1 MNFKF
6 LKNFSFFFS
15 ILLLLVFTFLFS
27 FTLFISEKPMKIN
40 ILNLFDRESQILKKK
55 KVREIGNI
63 YLSFNKISKK
73 FEFLIEDIL
82 ISNFFFPTVM
92 ISLDLSLSKD
102 FFNTSLKLF
111 DGELSFR
118 EIKKSGL
125 NTDSSKTF
133 ENIKNFEN
141 IDFVSFFSEIEV
153 INNRLIIFD
162 KNNLKFEYVID
173 LTYSNKNLKGL
184 LSQYENPQQNLSFII
199 FNNNY
204 FSSSIK
210 ANNFDVKF
218 IESFF
223 AETYVS
229 LNDLKISGKAEI
241 NGKNFTKIDNFDFDL
256 NLDGN
261 IEYLTYNGSKKIE
274 FNEDILIGSFDNN
287 NIDISS
293 NFLVKQSLV
302 KFGFKKNPD
311 EFPSFYLGIDQIT
324 VSNLL
329 KIWPK
334 NIGKSTY
341 DWMVKNSMG
350 EIENVNIEMKT
361 DIKKGK
367 FKVKNLKGNF
377 EYKNVEITYMES
389 MPSVKNIKGLA
400 TIFKD
405 KVVFDVKSGQSNN
418 LNLKSGIISLYE
430 LNTDFEQADI
440 SLDITSKNSDVVKY
454 LNLTTI
460 EKKNY
465 SKLEKISGEVDLT
478 LNLQFPL
485 LVDLKVEQIN
495 YSSNANLLNGFL
507 ENLYKDYSI
516 ENLDLEIEV
525 NRDFVNYSGSG
536 EIKNSPLKFSGEQ
549 KKVEEQFL
557 DEITG
562 NLLYNGENLIELL
575 PGNFEKISGVLELDF
590 IVNSFGDDFKIEA
603 IGNTQNLSIISK
615 FLGEKST
622 FSDGKM
628 RFLVTPYNKNYSGF
642 FDLKSKNVDIEVNTV
657 FSNSKLFSLKINKF
671 LTPIQDFK
679 MDLDLENFIA
689 KLSGNKISIQK
700 VDFKEESFFSD
711 LRNLDFNV
719 DIEKIILGKN
729 NFLKPVISFKKE
741 NYQFSDLN
749 IELNGE
755 KDYHKIQILNENQ
768 KKKFFLESNYAP
780 GLLNIFDISLD
791 LNKGSLKIEGEKS
804 SDSGNYT
811 GNIAGKD
818 FVFLDT
824 PFFVDFITLFSL
836 KGLAQKL
843 KDGGIIFED
852 FTSRYEYSND
862 KLRLV
867 DSLIKGSELGL
878 SFDTVVG
885 LDNDF
890 FLTTGTIIPAYTLNT
905 LITNFP
911 IVGDIITAGSPED
924 GLLGASF
931 KIEKK
936 DGEFDMTYNPIS
948 VFVPNLFKNFLAN

>member
-1 MNFKF
+1 MNLKF

-15 ILLLLVFTFLFS
+15 ILILVIFTCLFS
-27 FTLFISEKPMKIN
+27 FTLVVSEKPMKIN
-40 ILNLFDRESQILKKK
+40 ILDLFDRESEILKKK
-55 KVREIGNI
+55 DVREIGDI
-63 YLSFNKISKK
+63 YVSFNKVSKK

-82 ISNFFFPTVM
+82 ISEFFFPSVTV
-92 ISLDLSLSKD
+92 SLDLSLSRD
-102 FFNTSLKLF
+102 FLNTSLKLF

-118 EIKKSGL
+118 EKKKKNSSGL
-125 NTDSSKTF
+125 LEEI
-133 ENIKNFEN
+133 ENFTNN
-141 IDFVSFFSEIEV
+141 DLVNFFSEIEV
-153 INNRLIIFD
+153 VNNRLIFFD
-162 KNNLKFEYVID
+162 KNNIKFEYLVD
-173 LTYSNKNLKGL
+173 LIYKSKSLQGII
-184 LSQYENPQQNLSFII
+184 SQYTSPDQNLSFII
-199 FNNNY
+199 SNDDY
-204 FSSSIK
+204 FSSSLE
-210 ANNFDVKF
+210 ANSFNVEF
-218 IESFF
+218 IESLFSEDYASF
-223 AETYVS
+223 
-229 LNDLKISGKAEI
+229 NGLKISGNAEI
-241 NGKNFTKIDNFDFDL
+241 KGDSIEEVNYLDFDL
-256 NLDGN
+256 TLNGN
-261 IEYLTYNGSKKIE
+261 IEYLTFSGIKKIN
-274 FNEDILIGSFDNN
+274 FTDNLLIGSFDNN
-287 NIDISS
+287 KADISS
-293 NFLVKQSLV
+293 NFFVRQSSLKV
-302 KFGFKKNPD
+302 GFKKK
-311 EFPSFYLGIDQIT
+311 PSDFSVFYLGIDKIT

-334 NIGKSTY
+334 NVGKSTY
-341 DWMVKNSMG
+341 DWMVKNSTG
-350 EIENVNIEMKT
+350 EIENVSIEIES
-361 DIKKGK
+361 DFKKGK
-367 FKVKNLKGNF
+367 FEIKKLKGNF
-377 EYKNVEITYMES
+377 ECKNVEISYMES
-389 MPSVKNIKGLA
+389 MPPIKNINGLA

-405 KVVFDVKSGQSNN
+405 KVVFDIKSGQSNN
-418 LNLKSGIISLYE
+418 LNLKSGIVSLYD

-440 SLDITSKNSDVVKY
+440 SLDIISKNTDVVKY

-485 LVDLKVEQIN
+485 LVDLEVEQIN

-507 ENLYKDYSI
+507 ENLYEDYSI
-516 ENLDLEIEV
+516 ENLDLEIEI

-536 EIKNSPLKFSGEQ
+536 EINNSSLKFQGEQ
-549 KKVEEQFL
+549 KKVEEKFV
-557 DEITG
+557 DEING
-562 NLLYNGENLIELL
+562 NLLYNGENILEFF
-575 PGNFEKISGVLELDF
+575 PGIIDKISGVLDLDF
-590 IVNSFGDDFKIEA
+590 IINSFDDDYKIEA
-603 IGNTQNLSIISK
+603 IGITNNLSIVSN
-615 FLGEKST
+615 FLGEKSS
-622 FSDGKM
+622 FSDGKI
-628 RFLVTPYNKNYSGF
+628 RLLLNPYDKNYSGF
-642 FDLKSKNVDIEVNTV
+642 FDLKTNNVDIEINTV
-657 FSNSKLFSLKINKF
+657 FSNSGLLSLKVNKF

-689 KLSGNKISIQK
+689 RISGNKISIPK
-700 VDFKEESFFSD
+700 IDLKEESFFSD
-711 LRNLDFNV
+711 LGNLDFNV
-719 DIEKIILGKN
+719 DIGKIILGKN
-729 NFLKPVISFKKE
+729 KFLKPLISFKKE
-741 NYQFSDLN
+741 NYEFSNLN

-755 KDYHKIQILNENQ
+755 KDYHKVQIFNENQ

-780 GLLNIFDISLD
+780 RLLNIFDINLN

-804 SDSGNYT
+804 SNSGDYT

-852 FTSRYEYSND
+852 FTSTYEFSNN

-885 LDNDF
+885 FDNDY

-936 DGEFDMTYNPIS
+936 EGEFDISYNPIS

>member
-1 MNFKF
+1 M
-6 LKNFSFFFS
+6 
-15 ILLLLVFTFLFS
+15 
-27 FTLFISEKPMKIN
+27 
-40 ILNLFDRESQILKKK
+40 
-55 KVREIGNI
+55 I
-63 YLSFNKISKK
+63 YKSK
-73 FEFLIEDIL
+73 
-82 ISNFFFPTVM
+82 
-92 ISLDLSLSKD
+92 SLQ
-102 FFNTSLKLF
+102 
-111 DGELSFR
+111 G
-118 EIKKSGL
+118 
-125 NTDSSKTF
+125 
-133 ENIKNFEN
+133 
-141 IDFVSFFSEIEV
+141 
-153 INNRLIIFD
+153 II
-162 KNNLKFEYVID
+162 
-173 LTYSNKNLKGL
+173 
-184 LSQYENPQQNLSFII
+184 SQYTSPDQNLSFII
-199 FNNNY
+199 SNDDY
-204 FSSSIK
+204 FSSSLE
-210 ANNFDVKF
+210 ANSFNVEF
-218 IESFF
+218 IESLFSEDYASF
-223 AETYVS
+223 
-229 LNDLKISGKAEI
+229 NGLKISGNAEI
-241 NGKNFTKIDNFDFDL
+241 KGDSIEEVNYLDFDL
-256 NLDGN
+256 TLNGN
-261 IEYLTYNGSKKIE
+261 IEYLTFSGIKKIN
-274 FNEDILIGSFDNN
+274 FTDNLLIGSFDNN
-287 NIDISS
+287 KADISS
-293 NFLVKQSLV
+293 NFFVRQSSLKV
-302 KFGFKKNPD
+302 GFKKK
-311 EFPSFYLGIDQIT
+311 PSDFSVFYLGIDKIT

-334 NIGKSTY
+334 NVGKSTY
-341 DWMVKNSMG
+341 DWMVKNSTG
-350 EIENVNIEMKT
+350 EIENVSIEIES
-361 DIKKGK
+361 DFKKGK
-367 FKVKNLKGNF
+367 FEIKKLKGNF
-377 EYKNVEITYMES
+377 ECKNVEISYMES
-389 MPSVKNIKGLA
+389 MPPIKNINGLA

-405 KVVFDVKSGQSNN
+405 KVVFDIKSGQSNN
-418 LNLKSGIISLYE
+418 LNLKSGIVSLYD

-440 SLDITSKNSDVVKY
+440 SLDIISKNTDVVKY

-485 LVDLKVEQIN
+485 LVDLEVEQIN

-507 ENLYKDYSI
+507 ENLYEDYSI
-516 ENLDLEIEV
+516 ENLDLEIEI

-536 EIKNSPLKFSGEQ
+536 EINNSSLKFQGEQ
-549 KKVEEQFL
+549 KKVEEKFV
-557 DEITG
+557 DEING
-562 NLLYNGENLIELL
+562 NLLYNGENILEFF
-575 PGNFEKISGVLELDF
+575 PGIIDKISGVLDLDF
-590 IVNSFGDDFKIEA
+590 IINSFDDDYKIEA
-603 IGNTQNLSIISK
+603 IGITNNLSIVSN
-615 FLGEKST
+615 FLGEKSS
-622 FSDGKM
+622 FSDGKI
-628 RFLVTPYNKNYSGF
+628 RLLLNPYDKNYSGF
-642 FDLKSKNVDIEVNTV
+642 FDLKTNNVDIEINTV
-657 FSNSKLFSLKINKF
+657 FSNSGLLSLKVNKF

-689 KLSGNKISIQK
+689 RISGNKISIPK
-700 VDFKEESFFSD
+700 IDLKEESFFSD
-711 LRNLDFNV
+711 LGNLDFNV

-729 NFLKPVISFKKE
+729 KFLKPLISFKKE
-741 NYQFSDLN
+741 NYEFSNLN

-755 KDYHKIQILNENQ
+755 KDYHKVQIFNENQ

-780 GLLNIFDISLD
+780 RLLNIFDINLN

-804 SDSGNYT
+804 SNSGNYK

-852 FTSRYEYSND
+852 FTSTYEFSNN

-885 LDNDF
+885 FDNDY

-936 DGEFDMTYNPIS
+936 EGEFDISYNPIS

>member
-1 MNFKF
+1 M
-6 LKNFSFFFS
+6 
-15 ILLLLVFTFLFS
+15 
-27 FTLFISEKPMKIN
+27 
-40 ILNLFDRESQILKKK
+40 
-55 KVREIGNI
+55 
-63 YLSFNKISKK
+63 
-73 FEFLIEDIL
+73 
-82 ISNFFFPTVM
+82 
-92 ISLDLSLSKD
+92 
-102 FFNTSLKLF
+102 
-111 DGELSFR
+111 
-118 EIKKSGL
+118 
-125 NTDSSKTF
+125 
-133 ENIKNFEN
+133 
-141 IDFVSFFSEIEV
+141 
-153 INNRLIIFD
+153 
-162 KNNLKFEYVID
+162 
-173 LTYSNKNLKGL
+173 
-184 LSQYENPQQNLSFII
+184 
-199 FNNNY
+199 
-204 FSSSIK
+204 
-210 ANNFDVKF
+210 
-218 IESFF
+218 
-223 AETYVS
+223 
-229 LNDLKISGKAEI
+229 
-241 NGKNFTKIDNFDFDL
+241 
-256 NLDGN
+256 
-261 IEYLTYNGSKKIE
+261 
-274 FNEDILIGSFDNN
+274 
-287 NIDISS
+287 
-293 NFLVKQSLV
+293 
-302 KFGFKKNPD
+302 
-311 EFPSFYLGIDQIT
+311 
-324 VSNLL
+324 
-329 KIWPK
+329 
-334 NIGKSTY
+334 
-341 DWMVKNSMG
+341 
-350 EIENVNIEMKT
+350 
-361 DIKKGK
+361 
-367 FKVKNLKGNF
+367 KVKNLKGNF
-377 EYKNVEITYMES
+377 ECKNVEISYMES
-389 MPSVKNIKGLA
+389 MPSVKNINGLA

-405 KVVFDVKSGQSNN
+405 KVVFDIKSGQSNN
-418 LNLKSGIISLYE
+418 LNLKSGIISLYD

-440 SLDITSKNSDVVKY
+440 SLDITSKNTDVVKY

-460 EKKNY
+460 EKNY

-507 ENLYKDYSI
+507 ENLYEDYSI

-562 NLLYNGENLIELL
+562 NLLYNGENILELL
-575 PGNFEKISGVLELDF
+575 PGSFEKISGVLDLDF
-590 IVNSFGDDFKIEA
+590 IINSFDDDYKIEA
-603 IGNTQNLSIISK
+603 IGNTENLSIISK
-615 FLGEKST
+615 FLGENSS

-628 RFLVTPYNKNYSGF
+628 RLLVTPYNKNYSGF
-642 FDLKSKNVDIEVNTV
+642 FDLKSNNVDVEINTV

-729 NFLKPVISFKKE
+729 KFLKPVISFKKE
-741 NYQFSDLN
+741 NYEFSDLN

-755 KDYHKIQILNENQ
+755 KDYHKIQIFNENQ

-852 FTSRYEYSND
+852 FTSRYEFSND

-885 LDNDF
+885 FDNDF
-890 FLTTGTIIPAYTLNT
+890 FNYRYNNSSVYPKYTN
-905 LITNFP
+905 
-911 IVGDIITAGSPED
+911 
-924 GLLGASF
+924 
-931 KIEKK
+931 
-936 DGEFDMTYNPIS
+936 Y
-948 VFVPNLFKNFLAN
+948 